1 MSTKSPA
8 STGGK
13 TEDGRVY
20 VQIPKAG
27 PGQGYQAPKNYQHP
41 LLSLLTR
48 LVIVLLCVSL
58 PVVPGLIIALIV
70 FLPGS
75 QAVNY
80 LWLWIPMFLFVE
92 AIAIFVAIGVG
103 REALG
108 SAGAGDYARP

>member
-8 STGGK
+8 PTGGK
-13 TEDGRVY
+13 TDDGRVY

-27 PGQGYQAPKNYQHP
+27 PGQGYHAPKNYQRP
-41 LLSLLTR
+41 FLSFLTR

-58 PVVPGLIIALIV
+58 PIVPGLIIALIV

-108 SAGAGDYARP
+108 SAGAGDYTRP

>member
-8 STGGK
+8 PAGGK
-13 TEDGRVY
+13 TDDGRVY

-27 PGQGYQAPKNYQHP
+27 PGQGYHAPKNYRHP
-41 LLSLLTR
+41 FLSLLTR
-48 LVIVLLCVSL
+48 LVIVLLCLSL
-58 PVVPGLIIALIV
+58 PIVPGLIIALIV

-108 SAGAGDYARP
+108 SAGAGDYTRP